1 RRRTS
6 SIHPRPR
13 GGQDANRHPPGP
25 PSTRGS
31 AIRGLRPPHS
41 LEGRG
46 RRGATA
52 MARGPDRGGPVAH
65 GGDRSMLLPL
75 DLFPRARR
83 PPLRDR
89 HRSSRLLRRRDRR
102 LAGRRPQAAE
112 MARVESAEHRA
123 GPPAPKPSRGRGRM
137 SSEGSRVDPH
147 AGQPLLSRGT
157 PLASA
162 KSAMILL
169 HGRGASAQDILE
181 LAPALQAPTMAFL
194 APQAA
199 GHTWYPQSF
208 LSPIESNEPGL
219 SSALALLAAIESR
232 VSEAGIPP
240 EALFLLGFSQG
251 A

>member
-1 RRRTS
+1 
-6 SIHPRPR
+6 
-13 GGQDANRHPPGP
+13 
-25 PSTRGS
+25 
-31 AIRGLRPPHS
+31 
-41 LEGRG
+41 
-46 RRGATA
+46 
-52 MARGPDRGGPVAH
+52 
-65 GGDRSMLLPL
+65 
-75 DLFPRARR
+75 
-83 PPLRDR
+83 
-89 HRSSRLLRRRDRR
+89 
-102 LAGRRPQAAE
+102 
-112 MARVESAEHRA
+112 
-123 GPPAPKPSRGRGRM
+123 M

-251 A
+251 ACLVLEYAARNARRFGGVFGLSGGLIGPEGTRRDYRGDMDGTPIFLGCSDVDPHIPKERVLLSAEVFERLGASVTTRLYANMGHSVSDDEIETVRSMISMLSSLKA

>member
-1 RRRTS
+1 
-6 SIHPRPR
+6 
-13 GGQDANRHPPGP
+13 
-25 PSTRGS
+25 
-31 AIRGLRPPHS
+31 
-41 LEGRG
+41 
-46 RRGATA
+46 
-52 MARGPDRGGPVAH
+52 
-65 GGDRSMLLPL
+65 
-75 DLFPRARR
+75 
-83 PPLRDR
+83 
-89 HRSSRLLRRRDRR
+89 
-102 LAGRRPQAAE
+102 
-112 MARVESAEHRA
+112 
-123 GPPAPKPSRGRGRM
+123 M

-199 GHTWYPQSF
+199 GHAWYPQSF

-251 A
+251 ACLVLEYAARNARRFGGVFGLSGGLIGPEGTRRDYRGDMDGTPIFLGCSDVDPHIPKERVLLSAEVFERLGASVTTRLYANMGHSVSDDEIETVRSMISMLSSLKA